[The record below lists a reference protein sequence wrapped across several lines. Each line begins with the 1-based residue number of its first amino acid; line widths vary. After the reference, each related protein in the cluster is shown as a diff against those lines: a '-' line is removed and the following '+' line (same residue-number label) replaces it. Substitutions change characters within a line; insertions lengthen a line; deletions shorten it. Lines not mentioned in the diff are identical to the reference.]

1 MARPC
6 SARRPPST
14 PNWTA
19 TSPRRHPHGSGH
31 GSRRGRFQC
40 AQRSI
45 ILRNMKKN
53 TLVNHP
59 PAVPLAADNRPLVA
73 PIYQSVKFS
82 FDDTGETL
90 RYLRGER
97 EGFFY
102 SRTSN
107 PTLTQL
113 QLLLA
118 QLQGRDGCLLT
129 GSGVATIA
137 ASLLSLCKQGDHIL
151 AFVES
156 YGPTRY
162 IVQHLLAKF
171 GVTHSLISIEDLPG
185 IERVL
190 RDVPTRL
197 VIFESHTNPVT
208 KIADIEHLTAH
219 ARRAGALTVLDNTFA
234 GFHNHGAYDIDIFL
248 HSLTKY
254 ASGHGDVMGGAI
266 IARAELL
273 AGMRKDIVSMGATLD
288 PHAAFLIQRGMRTYF
303 LRYERQCAGAI
314 LVAEFLKQHPRVKR
328 VHYPGLKSHPQHELA
343 RKQMKDFGTIV
354 TIELEGG
361 FAEAARFAE
370 SLQLFSIAASVG
382 STESLVMPPQLL
394 QGGDFTPAQRASS
407 LVGKGT
413 VRLSIGLE
421 DEGDLQADL
430 AQALGQAFV

>member
-1 MARPC
+1 MER
-6 SARRPPST
+6 
-14 PNWTA
+14 
-19 TSPRRHPHGSGH
+19 
-31 GSRRGRFQC
+31 
-40 AQRSI
+40 
-45 ILRNMKKN
+45 N

-59 PAVPLAADNRPLVA
+59 PDVPLPADNRPLVA

-82 FDDTGETL
+82 FDDTEETL
-90 RYLRGER
+90 RYLRGQR
-97 EGFFY
+97 EGFYY
-102 SRTSN
+102 SRSSN
-107 PTLTQL
+107 PTLKQL

-118 QLQGRDGCLLT
+118 RLQGRDDCLLT

-171 GVTHSLISIEDLPG
+171 GVAHTLLSIEDLPG

-190 RDVPTRL
+190 REVPTRL
-197 VIFESHTNPVT
+197 VVFESPTNPVT

-219 ARRAGALTVLDNTFA
+219 ARRAGALAVLDNTFA

-266 IARAELL
+266 IARGELI
-273 AGMRKDIVSMGATLD
+273 AAMRKDIGTMGPTLD

-303 LRYERQCAGAI
+303 LRYERQCANA
-314 LVAEFLKQHPRVKR
+314 LAASQFLESHPRVKR
-328 VHYPGLKSHPQHELA
+328 VHYPGLSSHPQHQLA
-343 RKQMKDFGTIV
+343 RRQMSDFGTVV
-354 TIELEGG
+354 TIELDGG
-361 FAEAARFAE
+361 FEQGARFAE
-370 SLQLFSIAASVG
+370 ALQFFSISASVG

-394 QGGDFTPAQRASS
+394 ASHEYTAEQRAAS
-407 LVGKGT
+407 LVTRGT

-421 DEGDLQADL
+421 DATDLIQDL
-430 AQALGQAFV
+430 SQALDKAFT

>member
-1 MARPC
+1 
-6 SARRPPST
+6 
-14 PNWTA
+14 
-19 TSPRRHPHGSGH
+19 
-31 GSRRGRFQC
+31 
-40 AQRSI
+40 
-45 ILRNMKKN
+45 MKKD

-59 PAVPLAADNRPLVA
+59 PAVPMSSDNRPLVA

-97 EGFFY
+97 TGFFY

-107 PTLTQL
+107 PTLKQL

-118 QLQGRDGCLLT
+118 QLQGRDDCLLT

-171 GVTHSLISIEDLPG
+171 GVAHTFLSIEDLEG

-190 RDVPTRL
+190 SQTPTRL
-197 VIFESHTNPVT
+197 VVFESPTNPVT

-219 ARRAGALTVLDNTFA
+219 ARRTGALTVLDNTFA

-266 IARAELL
+266 IARGELI
-273 AGMRKDIVSMGATLD
+273 ARMRKDIVSMGPTLD

-303 LRYERQCAGAI
+303 LRYERQCSNSLA
-314 LVAEFLKQHPRVKR
+314 VSTFLKDHPRVRK
-328 VHYPGLKSHPQHELA
+328 VFYPGLDGHPQHLLA
-343 RKQMKDFGTIV
+343 RRQMRDFGTVV
-354 TIELEGG
+354 TFELDGG
-361 FAEAARFAE
+361 FERGARFAE
-370 SLQLFSIAASVG
+370 ALQLFSMSASVG
-382 STESLVMPPQLL
+382 SAESLVMPPQLL
-394 QGGDFTPAQRASS
+394 ASPEYTPEQRAAS
-407 LVGKGT
+407 LITRGT

-421 DEGDLQADL
+421 DAGDLIED
-430 AQALGQAFV
+430 LGQALERAFG

>member
-1 MARPC
+1 M
-6 SARRPPST
+6 
-14 PNWTA
+14 
-19 TSPRRHPHGSGH
+19 
-31 GSRRGRFQC
+31 GRFQC
-40 AQRSI
+40 ALSSI
-45 ILRNMKKN
+45 IVQSMKDN

-59 PAVPLAADNRPLVA
+59 PAVPVAPDNRPLVA
-73 PIYQSVKFS
+73 PIHQSVKFS
-82 FDDTGETL
+82 FDDTEETL

-102 SRTSN
+102 SRSSN

-118 QLQGRDGCLLT
+118 RLQGRDDCLLT

-162 IVQHLLAKF
+162 IVQRFLSKF
-171 GVTHSLISIEDLPG
+171 GIAHTLLSIEDLEG

-190 RDVPTRL
+190 LGTPTRL
-197 VIFESHTNPVT
+197 VIFESPTNPVT
-208 KIADIEHLTAH
+208 KIADIEHLTAL

-234 GFHNHGAYDIDIFL
+234 GFHNHGGYDIDMFL

-266 IARAELL
+266 IARRELITL
-273 AGMRKDIVSMGATLD
+273 MRKDIVSIGPTLD

-303 LRYERQCAGAI
+303 LRYERQCANA
-314 LVAEFLKQHPRVKR
+314 LACSLF
-328 VHYPGLKSHPQHELA
+328 LKSHPRIKRIFYPGLESHPQHLLA
-343 RKQMKDFGTIV
+343 RRQMKDFGSVV
-354 TIELEGG
+354 TFELDGG
-361 FAEAARFAE
+361 FEQGGRFAE
-370 SLQLFSIAASVG
+370 SLQLFSISASVG
-382 STESLVMPPQLL
+382 SAESLVMPPQLL
-394 QGGDFTPAQRASS
+394 VGNEYNPELRAAS
-407 LVGKGT
+407 LITRGT

-421 DEGDLQADL
+421 DAEDLVQDL
-430 AQALGQAFV
+430 TQALDKAFI

>member
-1 MARPC
+1 
-6 SARRPPST
+6 
-14 PNWTA
+14 
-19 TSPRRHPHGSGH
+19 
-31 GSRRGRFQC
+31 
-40 AQRSI
+40 
-45 ILRNMKKN
+45 MKNN

-59 PAVPLAADNRPLVA
+59 PAVPVAPDNRPLVA

-97 EGFFY
+97 AGFFY

-107 PTLTQL
+107 PTLQQL

-118 QLQGRDGCLLT
+118 QLQGRDDCLLT

-171 GVTHSLISIEDLPG
+171 GVVHTLLSIEDLGG

-190 RDVPTRL
+190 RDTPTRL
-197 VIFESHTNPVT
+197 VVFESPTNPVT

-266 IARAELL
+266 IARGELI
-273 AGMRKDIVSMGATLD
+273 GQMRKDIVSMGPTLD

-303 LRYERQCAGAI
+303 LRYERQCSNALA
-314 LVAEFLKQHPRVKR
+314 VSSFLKDHRRVRR
-328 VHYPGLKSHPQHELA
+328 VFYPGLDGHPQHLLA
-343 RKQMKDFGTIV
+343 LRQMSDFGTVV
-354 TIELEGG
+354 TIELDGG
-361 FAEAARFAE
+361 FEEGARFAE
-370 SLQLFSIAASVG
+370 ALQLFSMSASVG
-382 STESLVMPPQLL
+382 SAESLVMPPQLL
-394 QGGDFTPAQRASS
+394 AGHDYTPEQRAAS
-407 LVGKGT
+407 LITRGT

-421 DEGDLQADL
+421 DVADL
-430 AQALGQAFV
+430 VQDLGQALDRAFV

>member
-1 MARPC
+1 MRASLDYR
-6 SARRPPST
+6 A
-14 PNWTA
+14 
-19 TSPRRHPHGSGH
+19 
-31 GSRRGRFQC
+31 F
-40 AQRSI
+40 
-45 ILRNMKKN
+45 MKNN

-59 PAVPLAADNRPLVA
+59 PAVPMPADNRPLVA

-90 RYLRGER
+90 RYLRGGR

-118 QLQGRDGCLLT
+118 QLQGREDCLLT

-162 IVQHLLAKF
+162 IVQHLMAKF
-171 GVTHSLISIEDLPG
+171 GVAHTLLSIEDLDG

-190 RDVPTRL
+190 SHTPTRL
-197 VIFESHTNPVT
+197 VVFESPTNPVT
-208 KIADIEHLTAH
+208 KIADIEHLTTH

-266 IARAELL
+266 IARRELIAE
-273 AGMRKDIVSMGATLD
+273 MRKDVVSMGPTLD

-303 LRYERQCAGAI
+303 LRYERQCANA
-314 LVAEFLKQHPRVKR
+314 LASSQFLKSHPRVKT
-328 VHYPGLKSHPQHELA
+328 VHYPGLDSHPQHTLA
-343 RKQMKDFGTIV
+343 RRQMSDFGAVV
-354 TIELEGG
+354 TIELDGG
-361 FAEAARFAE
+361 FEQGARFAE
-370 SLQLFSIAASVG
+370 ALQLFSMSASVG
-382 STESLVMPPQLL
+382 SAESLVMPPQLL
-394 QGGDFTPAQRASS
+394 AGHEFTPEQRAAS
-407 LVGKGT
+407 LITRGT

-421 DEGDLQADL
+421 DAADL
-430 AQALGQAFV
+430 VQDLRQALDQAFS

>member
-1 MARPC
+1 
-6 SARRPPST
+6 
-14 PNWTA
+14 
-19 TSPRRHPHGSGH
+19 
-31 GSRRGRFQC
+31 
-40 AQRSI
+40 
-45 ILRNMKKN
+45 MKNN

-59 PAVPLAADNRPLVA
+59 PAVPVAEDNRPLVA

-82 FDDTGETL
+82 FDDTGETQ

-102 SRTSN
+102 SRSSN
-107 PTLTQL
+107 PTLKQL

-118 QLQGRDGCLLT
+118 QLQGRDDCLLT

-137 ASLLSLCKQGDHIL
+137 ASLLSLCKQGDHVL
-151 AFVES
+151 GFVES

-171 GVTHSLISIEDLPG
+171 GVTHTLLSIEDLEG

-190 RDVPTRL
+190 LGTSTRL
-197 VIFESHTNPVT
+197 VVFESPTNPVT
-208 KIADIEHLTAH
+208 KIADIEHLTTH

-266 IARAELL
+266 IARGELI
-273 AGMRKDIVSMGATLD
+273 AAMRKDIVSMGPTLD

-303 LRYERQCAGAI
+303 LRYERQCSNALG
-314 LVAEFLKQHPRVKR
+314 VSSFLKDHPRVRR
-328 VHYPGLKSHPQHELA
+328 VFYPGLEDHPQHPLA
-343 RKQMKDFGTIV
+343 RRQMSDFGTVV
-354 TIELEGG
+354 TFELDGG
-361 FAEAARFAE
+361 FEQGARFAE
-370 SLQLFSIAASVG
+370 ALQLFSISASVG
-382 STESLVMPPQLL
+382 SAESLVMPPQLL
-394 QGGDFTPAQRASS
+394 AGSEYTPEQRAAS
-407 LVGKGT
+407 LITRGT

-421 DEGDLQADL
+421 DVSDLIEDL
-430 AQALGQAFV
+430 KQALDRAFN

>member
-1 MARPC
+1 ME
-6 SARRPPST
+6 
-14 PNWTA
+14 
-19 TSPRRHPHGSGH
+19 
-31 GSRRGRFQC
+31 
-40 AQRSI
+40 
-45 ILRNMKKN
+45 KN

-59 PAVPLAADNRPLVA
+59 PDVPLPADNRPLVA

-82 FDDTGETL
+82 FDDTEETL
-90 RYLRGER
+90 RYLRGQR
-97 EGFFY
+97 EGFYY
-102 SRTSN
+102 SRSSN
-107 PTLTQL
+107 PTLKQL

-118 QLQGRDGCLLT
+118 RLQGRDDCLLT
-129 GSGVATIA
+129 ASGVATIA

-171 GVTHSLISIEDLPG
+171 GVAHTLLSIEDLPG

-190 RDVPTRL
+190 REVPTRL
-197 VIFESHTNPVT
+197 VVFESPTNPVT

-266 IARAELL
+266 IARGELI
-273 AGMRKDIVSMGATLD
+273 AAMRKDIGTMGPTLD

-303 LRYERQCAGAI
+303 LRYERQCANA
-314 LVAEFLKQHPRVKR
+314 LAASQFLENHPRVKR
-328 VHYPGLKSHPQHELA
+328 VHYPGLGSHPQHPLA
-343 RKQMKDFGTIV
+343 RRQMSDFGTVV
-354 TIELEGG
+354 TIELDGG
-361 FAEAARFAE
+361 FEQGARFAE
-370 SLQLFSIAASVG
+370 ALQFFSISASVG

-394 QGGDFTPAQRASS
+394 ASHEYTAEQRAVS
-407 LVGKGT
+407 LVTPGT

-421 DEGDLQADL
+421 DATDLIQDL
-430 AQALGQAFV
+430 SQALDKAFL

>member
-1 MARPC
+1 
-6 SARRPPST
+6 
-14 PNWTA
+14 
-19 TSPRRHPHGSGH
+19 
-31 GSRRGRFQC
+31 
-40 AQRSI
+40 
-45 ILRNMKKN
+45 MKKN

-59 PAVPLAADNRPLVA
+59 PTVPVATDNRPLVA

-107 PTLTQL
+107 PTLKQL

-118 QLQGRDGCLLT
+118 QLQGREDCLLT

-171 GVTHSLISIEDLPG
+171 GISHTLLSIEDLEG

-190 RDVPTRL
+190 LGTPTRL
-197 VIFESHTNPVT
+197 VVFESPTNPVT
-208 KIADIEHLTAH
+208 KIADIEHLTMI
-219 ARRAGALTVLDNTFA
+219 ARRAGALTLLDNTFA
-234 GFHNHGAYDIDIFL
+234 GFHNHGGYDVDIFL

-266 IARAELL
+266 IARRELIDL
-273 AGMRKDIVSMGATLD
+273 MRKDIVSMGPTLD

-303 LRYERQCAGAI
+303 LRYERQCANA
-314 LVAEFLKQHPRVKR
+314 LASSLFLKGHPRVKR
-328 VHYPGLKSHPQHELA
+328 VFYPGLDSHPQHLLA
-343 RKQMKDFGTIV
+343 RRQMSDFGTVV
-354 TIELEGG
+354 TIELDGG
-361 FAEAARFAE
+361 FEQGGRFAEA
-370 SLQLFSIAASVG
+370 LQLFSISASLG
-382 STESLVMPPQLL
+382 SAESLVMPPQLL
-394 QGGDFTPAQRASS
+394 AGGEYTAEQRVAS
-407 LVGKGT
+407 LITRGT

-421 DEGDLQADL
+421 DAADL
-430 AQALGQAFV
+430 VQDLGQALDKAFAG

>member
-1 MARPC
+1 
-6 SARRPPST
+6 
-14 PNWTA
+14 
-19 TSPRRHPHGSGH
+19 
-31 GSRRGRFQC
+31 
-40 AQRSI
+40 
-45 ILRNMKKN
+45 MKN
-53 TLVNHP
+53 DTLVNHP
-59 PAVPLAADNRPLVA
+59 PAVLMPADDRPLVA

-102 SRTSN
+102 SRSSN
-107 PTLTQL
+107 PTLKQL

-118 QLQGRDGCLLT
+118 QLQGRDDCLLT
-129 GSGVATIA
+129 ASGVATLA
-137 ASLLSLCKQGDHIL
+137 VTLLSLCKQGDHVL

-171 GVTHSLISIEDLPG
+171 GVAHTLVSIEDLGG

-190 RDVPTRL
+190 RNVPTR
-197 VIFESHTNPVT
+197 VVVFESPTNPVT

-219 ARRAGALTVLDNTFA
+219 ARRAGAVTVLDNTFA

-266 IARAELL
+266 IARSELI
-273 AGMRKDIVSMGATLD
+273 AAMRKDIVSMGPTLD

-303 LRYERQCAGAI
+303 LRYERQCANA
-314 LVAEFLKQHPRVKR
+314 LACSQFLKSHPRVNC
-328 VHYPGLKSHPQHELA
+328 VHYPGLDTHPQHALA
-343 RKQMKDFGTIV
+343 RRQMRDFGAVV
-354 TIELEGG
+354 TVELDGG
-361 FAEAARFAE
+361 FEQGARFAE
-370 SLQLFSIAASVG
+370 ALQFFSISASVG
-382 STESLVMPPQLL
+382 SAESLVMPPQLL
-394 QGGDFTPAQRASS
+394 AGNEYTPEQRAAS
-407 LVGKGT
+407 LIGRGT

-421 DEGDLQADL
+421 DAADL
-430 AQALGQAFV
+430 VQDLGQALDKAYI

>member
-1 MARPC
+1 MRASLHYR
-6 SARRPPST
+6 A
-14 PNWTA
+14 
-19 TSPRRHPHGSGH
+19 
-31 GSRRGRFQC
+31 F
-40 AQRSI
+40 
-45 ILRNMKKN
+45 MKNN

-59 PAVPLAADNRPLVA
+59 PAVPMSADNRPLVA

-118 QLQGRDGCLLT
+118 QLQGREDCLLT

-162 IVQHLLAKF
+162 IVQHLMAKF
-171 GVTHSLISIEDLPG
+171 GVAHTLLSIEDLDG

-190 RDVPTRL
+190 SHTPTRL
-197 VIFESHTNPVT
+197 VVFESPTNPVT
-208 KIADIEHLTAH
+208 KIADIEHLTTH

-266 IARAELL
+266 IARRELIAE
-273 AGMRKDIVSMGATLD
+273 MRKDVVSMGPTLD

-303 LRYERQCAGAI
+303 LRYERQCANA
-314 LVAEFLKQHPRVKR
+314 LASSQFLKSHPRVKT
-328 VHYPGLKSHPQHELA
+328 VHYPGLDSHPQYLLA
-343 RKQMKDFGTIV
+343 RRQMSDFGAVV
-354 TIELEGG
+354 TIELAGG
-361 FAEAARFAE
+361 FEQGARFAE
-370 SLQLFSIAASVG
+370 ALQLFSMSASVG
-382 STESLVMPPQLL
+382 SAESLVMPPQLL
-394 QGGDFTPAQRASS
+394 AGHEYTPEQRAAS
-407 LVGKGT
+407 LITRGT

-421 DEGDLQADL
+421 DAADL
-430 AQALGQAFV
+430 VQDLGQALDRAFG

>member
-1 MARPC
+1 ME
-6 SARRPPST
+6 
-14 PNWTA
+14 
-19 TSPRRHPHGSGH
+19 
-31 GSRRGRFQC
+31 
-40 AQRSI
+40 
-45 ILRNMKKN
+45 KN

-59 PAVPLAADNRPLVA
+59 PDVPLPADNRPLVA

-82 FDDTGETL
+82 FDDTEETL
-90 RYLRGER
+90 RYLRGGR
-97 EGFFY
+97 EGFYY
-102 SRTSN
+102 SRSAN
-107 PTLTQL
+107 PTLKQL

-118 QLQGRDGCLLT
+118 QLQGRDDCLLT

-171 GVTHSLISIEDLPG
+171 GVTHTLLSIEDLPG

-190 RDVPTRL
+190 REVPTRL
-197 VIFESHTNPVT
+197 VVFESPTNPVT
-208 KIADIEHLTAH
+208 KIADIEHLTGH

-266 IARAELL
+266 IARAELI
-273 AGMRKDIVSMGATLD
+273 AGMRKDIGTMGPTLD

-303 LRYERQCAGAI
+303 LRYERQCANA
-314 LVAEFLKQHPRVKR
+314 LAASLFLESHPRVKT
-328 VHYPGLKSHPQHELA
+328 VHYPGLGSHPQHPLA
-343 RKQMKDFGTIV
+343 RRQMSDFGTVV
-354 TIELEGG
+354 TLELDGG
-361 FAEAARFAE
+361 FEEGARFAE
-370 SLQLFSIAASVG
+370 ALQYFSISASVG

-394 QGGDFTPAQRASS
+394 AGHEYTAEQRAAS
-407 LVGKGT
+407 LVTRGT

-421 DEGDLQADL
+421 DAADL
-430 AQALGQAFV
+430 IQDLDQALDKAFP

>member
-1 MARPC
+1 
-6 SARRPPST
+6 
-14 PNWTA
+14 
-19 TSPRRHPHGSGH
+19 
-31 GSRRGRFQC
+31 
-40 AQRSI
+40 
-45 ILRNMKKN
+45 MKN
-53 TLVNHP
+53 DTLVNHP
-59 PAVPLAADNRPLVA
+59 PAVPISSDNRPLVA

-97 EGFFY
+97 TGFFY

-107 PTLTQL
+107 PTLKQL

-118 QLQGRDGCLLT
+118 QLQGRDDCLLT

-171 GVTHSLISIEDLPG
+171 GVAHTFLSIEDLEG

-190 RDVPTRL
+190 SQTPTRL
-197 VIFESHTNPVT
+197 VVFESPTNPVT

-219 ARRAGALTVLDNTFA
+219 ARRTGALTVLDNTFA

-266 IARAELL
+266 IARGELISR
-273 AGMRKDIVSMGATLD
+273 MRKDIVSMGPTLD

-303 LRYERQCAGAI
+303 LRYERQCSNALA
-314 LVAEFLKQHPRVKR
+314 VSTFLKDHPRVRKIF
-328 VHYPGLKSHPQHELA
+328 YPGLDGHPQHLLA
-343 RKQMKDFGTIV
+343 RRQMRDFGTVV
-354 TIELEGG
+354 TFELDGG
-361 FAEAARFAE
+361 FEQGARFAE
-370 SLQLFSIAASVG
+370 ALQLFSMSASVG
-382 STESLVMPPQLL
+382 SAESLVMPPQLL
-394 QGGDFTPAQRASS
+394 VSPEYTPEQRAAS
-407 LVGKGT
+407 LITRGT

-421 DEGDLQADL
+421 DAGDLIED
-430 AQALGQAFV
+430 LGQALERAFA

>member
-1 MARPC
+1 
-6 SARRPPST
+6 
-14 PNWTA
+14 
-19 TSPRRHPHGSGH
+19 
-31 GSRRGRFQC
+31 
-40 AQRSI
+40 
-45 ILRNMKKN
+45 MKKN

-59 PAVPLAADNRPLVA
+59 PAVAVPPDNRPLVA

-90 RYLRGER
+90 RYLSGDR

-102 SRTSN
+102 SRTAN
-107 PTLTQL
+107 PTLKQL

-118 QLQGRDGCLLT
+118 QLQGRDDCLLT

-162 IVQHLLAKF
+162 IVQHLLAKY
-171 GVTHSLISIEDLPG
+171 GVTHTLLSIEDLAG

-190 RDVPTRL
+190 RDRTTRL
-197 VIFESHTNPVT
+197 VVFESPTNPVT
-208 KIADIEHLTAH
+208 KIADIEHLTSH

-266 IARAELL
+266 IARGELI
-273 AGMRKDIVSMGATLD
+273 AAMRKDIVSMGPTLD

-303 LRYERQCAGAI
+303 LRYERQCANA
-314 LVAEFLKQHPRVKR
+314 LAASVFLSGHARVKH
-328 VHYPGLKSHPQHELA
+328 VFYPGLETHPQRALA
-343 RKQMKDFGTIV
+343 RRQMSDFGTV
-354 TIELEGG
+354 VSLEVDGG
-361 FAEAARFAE
+361 FEEGARFAE
-370 SLQLFSIAASVG
+370 SLQLFSISASVG
-382 STESLVMPPQLL
+382 SAESLVMPPQLL
-394 QGGDFTPAQRASS
+394 AGGEFTAEQRTAS
-407 LVGKGT
+407 GITRGT
-413 VRLSIGLE
+413 LRLSIGLE
-421 DEGDLQADL
+421 DAEDLIQD
-430 AQALGQAFV
+430 LGQALDKAFV

>member
-1 MARPC
+1 
-6 SARRPPST
+6 
-14 PNWTA
+14 
-19 TSPRRHPHGSGH
+19 
-31 GSRRGRFQC
+31 
-40 AQRSI
+40 
-45 ILRNMKKN
+45 MKIN

-59 PAVPLAADNRPLVA
+59 PEVALPADNRPLVA

-82 FDDTGETL
+82 FDDTAETL

-97 EGFFY
+97 EGFYY
-102 SRTSN
+102 SRSSN
-107 PTLTQL
+107 PTLKQL

-118 QLQGRDGCLLT
+118 QLQGRDDCLLT
-129 GSGVATIA
+129 GSGVATVA

-171 GVTHSLISIEDLPG
+171 GVTHTLLSIEDLPG

-190 RDVPTRL
+190 REVPTRL
-197 VIFESHTNPVT
+197 VVFESPTNPVT

-219 ARRAGALTVLDNTFA
+219 ARRSGALTVLDNTFA
-234 GFHNHGAYDIDIFL
+234 GFHNHGAYDIDVFL

-266 IARAELL
+266 IARGELI
-273 AGMRKDIVSMGATLD
+273 AQMRKDIGTMGPTLD

-303 LRYERQCAGAI
+303 LRYERQCANA
-314 LVAEFLKQHPRVKR
+314 LAASLFLESHPRVKR
-328 VHYPGLKSHPQHELA
+328 VHYPGLDSHPQHVLA
-343 RKQMKDFGTIV
+343 GRQMSDFGTVV
-354 TIELEGG
+354 TFELDGG
-361 FAEAARFAE
+361 FEQGARFAE
-370 SLQLFSIAASVG
+370 ALQLFSMSASVG

-394 QGGDFTPAQRASS
+394 AGNEYTPDQRAAS
-407 LVGKGT
+407 LITRGT

-421 DEGDLQADL
+421 DTADLEQDL
-430 AQALGQAFV
+430 AQALDKAFI

>member
-1 MARPC
+1 
-6 SARRPPST
+6 
-14 PNWTA
+14 
-19 TSPRRHPHGSGH
+19 
-31 GSRRGRFQC
+31 
-40 AQRSI
+40 
-45 ILRNMKKN
+45 MKN
-53 TLVNHP
+53 STLVNHP
-59 PAVPLAADNRPLVA
+59 PAVSLPSDNRPLVA

-90 RYLRGER
+90 RYLRGDR

-102 SRTSN
+102 SRSAN
-107 PTLTQL
+107 PTLQQL

-171 GVTHSLISIEDLPG
+171 GVTHTLLSIEDLPG
-185 IERVL
+185 IERLL

-197 VIFESHTNPVT
+197 VVFESPTNPVT
-208 KIADIEHLTAH
+208 KIADIEHLTTH
-219 ARRAGALTVLDNTFA
+219 ARRAGAITVLDNTFA

-266 IARAELL
+266 IARGELIAE
-273 AGMRKDIVSMGATLD
+273 MRKDIVSIGPTLD

-303 LRYERQCAGAI
+303 LRYERQCGNALA
-314 LVAEFLKQHPRVKR
+314 ASQFLKNHARVKS
-328 VHYPGLKSHPQHELA
+328 VYYPGLDSHPQHGLA
-343 RKQMKDFGTIV
+343 RRQMSDFGAVV
-354 TIELEGG
+354 TLELDGGLVEG
-361 FAEAARFAE
+361 ARFAE
-370 SLQLFSIAASVG
+370 ALQLFSISASVG
-382 STESLVMPPQLL
+382 SAESLVMPPQLL
-394 QGGDFTPAQRASS
+394 AGNEYTAEQRIAS
-407 LVGKGT
+407 LIGRGT

-421 DEGDLQADL
+421 DAADL
-430 AQALGQAFV
+430 VEDLGQALDKAFA

>member
-1 MARPC
+1 
-6 SARRPPST
+6 
-14 PNWTA
+14 
-19 TSPRRHPHGSGH
+19 
-31 GSRRGRFQC
+31 
-40 AQRSI
+40 
-45 ILRNMKKN
+45 MKDN

-59 PAVPLAADNRPLVA
+59 PAVVVPADNRALVA

-82 FDDTGETL
+82 FDDTAETL

-102 SRTSN
+102 SRSSN

-118 QLQGRDGCLLT
+118 QLQGRDDCLLT

-151 AFVES
+151 AFAES

-162 IVQHLLAKF
+162 IVQRLLAKF
-171 GVTHSLISIEDLPG
+171 GVTHTLLSIEDLDG

-197 VIFESHTNPVT
+197 VIFESPTNPVT
-208 KIADIEHLTAH
+208 KIADIEHLTMH

-234 GFHNHGAYDIDIFL
+234 GFHNHGSYDIDIFL

-266 IARAELL
+266 IARSELI
-273 AGMRKDIVSMGATLD
+273 AGMRKDLSSMGPTLD

-303 LRYERQCAGAI
+303 LRYERQCANA
-314 LVAEFLKQHPRVKR
+314 LACSAYLKDHPRVKN
-328 VHYPGLKSHPQHELA
+328 VYYPGLATHPQHALA
-343 RKQMKDFGTIV
+343 RRQMKDFGTVV
-354 TIELEGG
+354 TLELDGG
-361 FAEAARFAE
+361 FEQGGRFAE
-370 SLQLFSIAASVG
+370 SLRYFAISASVG
-382 STESLVMPPQLL
+382 SAESLVMPPQLL
-394 QGGDFTPAQRASS
+394 AGNEYTPEQRAAS
-407 LVGKGT
+407 LITRGT

-421 DEGDLQADL
+421 DEQDLIQDL
-430 AQALGQAFV
+430 AQALDRAYLT